1 MTSADSS
8 DKQKEVCSRFG
19 APYAGCALNLKVGIS
34 RNVKDG
40 VRPLNGLRIK
50 PEGDTCGW
58 YIWAG
63 EKFSEESNFFV
74 PLHASHLQEWAPL
87 VLPYLGLPPGWR
99 LLITEQYEDVWE
111 DPQLLESE

>member
-99 LLITEQYEDVWE
+99 FLITEQYEDVWE